1 MKKYIY
7 LILIAFSLN
16 ANAQTLKDCS
26 TCAVQIIQPEQIENL
41 SIDEIQYLTNDLLAR
56 KGYNFKR
63 GDIDFYYS
71 QKIWYKPIEDNSKI
85 TYNSIEMKNIQLF
98 QKRAKE
104 LKIDREKLIEDLK
117 LFKVAFLQNNE
128 EVLWVKFNFSVE
140 KNLGTKN
147 SESNQY
153 FSEVIRNTN
162 IDKIGWFK
170 NQAHYKTKIDN
181 LSETYSYVF
190 TVEGNNVYFR
200 YDYDTGSEDVKEELY
215 LSDWYKEFTHYWN
228 FEFINNQLK
237 FIDFGV
243 AG

>member
-7 LILIAFSLN
+7 LIFIAFSLN
-16 ANAQTLKDCS
+16 ATAQTLKDCS
-26 TCAVQIIQPEQIENL
+26 TCSIQIIKSEQIEDL
-41 SIDEIQYLTNDLLAR
+41 SIDEIQYLKNDLFAR

-63 GDIDFYYS
+63 SDIDFYYS
-71 QKIWYKPIEDNSKI
+71 QKIWYKPIEDNNKI
-85 TYNSIEMKNIQLF
+85 AYNSIEMKNLQLF
-98 QKRAKE
+98 QKRTKE
-104 LKIDREKLIEDLK
+104 LKIDREKLTENLK
-117 LFKVAFLQNNE
+117 LFKVAFLQKK
-128 EVLWVKFNFSVE
+128 EVLETKFNFSV
-140 KNLGTKN
+140 KKILGTKN

-153 FSEVIRNTN
+153 FSKVIRNIN
-162 IDKIGWFK
+162 IDDIGWFK

-190 TVEGNNVYFR
+190 IVEGNNVYFR
-200 YDYDTGSEDVKEELY
+200 YDYDNGSEDVKEELY
-215 LSDWYKEFTHYWN
+215 PSDWYNEFTYYWN